1 MLSHSFNFFLSPPVV
16 IRGNNHSSMNVTT
29 NGTGLAL
36 VLTLVPFNALC
47 SRAHPVFLLVW
58 FSDYF
63 YYQINH
69 TGANEENLTTMVG
82 LAEQRSQ
89 RRPFPGLPTA
99 VFAVHEFTLAAL
111 NFWILEHS
119 FLRLTWRVI
128 PLCLT
133 DEILPK
139 IKETFLILFLES

>member
-1 MLSHSFNFFLSPPVV
+1 
-16 IRGNNHSSMNVTT
+16 MNVTT

-111 NFWILEHS
+111 NF
-119 FLRLTWRVI
+119 
-128 PLCLT
+128 
-133 DEILPK
+133 
-139 IKETFLILFLES
+139 